1 MDLTDR
7 KRLILKAVV
16 QDYASSCEPV
26 GSASIVNNY
35 LPDVS
40 SATVRNELAALEKLG
55 LLLQPH
61 TSAGRIPTVAGYRY
75 FVNELM
81 EKKRLE
87 ARDMIEIQN
96 AMQSAGNRMGNMLR
110 DVAEVISHLSGCMTA
125 VTTPQ
130 LSRMKIKTI
139 RLVRL
144 DSFNLVLI
152 VFAEN
157 DTVKHNHIKLDYPVN
172 KEFTDRVS
180 TVLNR
185 EFSGLRMEE
194 IDEQNLLRVM
204 YSFPENPDFTGRVLK
219 LIVRAVEDS
228 ADVETTFFGTAKLFD
243 FPEYKEVS
251 RAKELFEFFN
261 SGDAFGKVV
270 SPMIEKNGITVMIGD
285 EINCREL
292 SGCSIAALRYHPEMN
307 GIIAIIGSVRADYEK
322 MVALLEYVNR
332 HLKRVFGTE
341 GGNKLMIRKGG
352 LFL

>member
-16 QDYASSCEPV
+16 QEYALNSEPV
-26 GSASIVNNY
+26 GSAFIVSNY

-40 SATVRNELAALEKLG
+40 SATVRNELATLEKMG
-55 LLLQPH
+55 LLMQPH
-61 TSAGRIPTVAGYRY
+61 TSAGRVPTVAGYRF
-75 FVNELM
+75 FVDELM
-81 EKKRLE
+81 QRKRLE
-87 ARDMIEIQN
+87 AQDMIEIQN
-96 AMQSAGNRMGNMLR
+96 AMQASGNRMGNMLR
-110 DVAEVISHLSGCMTA
+110 DVAEVISNLSGCMTA

-157 DTVKHNHIKLDYPVN
+157 DTVKHNHIKLDYPVD
-172 KEFTDRVS
+172 KEFVDRVS
-180 TVLNR
+180 TGLNR

-204 YSFPENPDFTGRVLK
+204 YSFPENLDFLGRVLR
-219 LIVRAVEDS
+219 LIVRAVEESSDI
-228 ADVETTFFGTAKLFD
+228 ETTFFGTAKLFD
-243 FPEYKEVS
+243 FPEYKDVT

-261 SGDAFGKVV
+261 SGDGFGKLI
-270 SPMIEKNGITVMIGD
+270 SPKAEKMGISVLIGD
-285 EINCREL
+285 EIGCREL
-292 SGCSIAALRYHPEMN
+292 SGCSVAMLRYHPDVN
-307 GIIAIIGSVRADYEK
+307 GVIAVIGSVRTDYEK

-332 HLKRVFGTE
+332 HLKRLFGSKS
-341 GGNKLMIRKGG
+341 GNQLMIRKI
-352 LFL
+352 